1 MLQNMGILVSLKL
14 RKITTLLESCAR
26 DPKRRKNSS
35 NNINSKTY
43 NFLLKKKLAYHSL
56 IEDFFVILFFFRMLS
71 ICFFFKVWMGWSG
84 GWEGDGIFLRV
95 AFQNEG
101 GVKEEEPRKEE
112 IRRLQSKSLVS
123 LVCN

>member
-1 MLQNMGILVSLKL
+1 
-14 RKITTLLESCAR
+14 
-26 DPKRRKNSS
+26 
-35 NNINSKTY
+35 
-43 NFLLKKKLAYHSL
+43 
-56 IEDFFVILFFFRMLS
+56 
-71 ICFFFKVWMGWSG
+71 MGWSG